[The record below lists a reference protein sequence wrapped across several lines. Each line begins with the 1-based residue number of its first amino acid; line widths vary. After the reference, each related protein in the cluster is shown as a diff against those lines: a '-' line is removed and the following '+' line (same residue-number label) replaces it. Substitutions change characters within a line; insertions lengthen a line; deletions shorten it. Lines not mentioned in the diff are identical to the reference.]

1 MSRRIEIEITSS
13 HDDGTFTW
21 RAAGAR
27 QPKGSVSASV
37 LPAAATVGNIYRVE
51 VETDLDGTEVLQV
64 IPDRVDRHEPDRL
77 EIIARPVADDALV
90 TSKLSGKG
98 GGRGGRQGRD
108 DRGEGRRGE
117 RSRPGDDRGKGR
129 TRTGERPARTGE
141 RPARTDGPSHSTERK
156 RSAPRG
162 ERSTAPP
169 AVPAKPKAP
178 RLRPARTHRN
188 EVVAGLSIEQQPI
201 AEQVIRGGVPAV
213 RQGIERQNELAR
225 SKGDPE
231 INPQGIV
238 DIAER
243 ILPAL
248 RVAEWRDRA
257 EAALADV
264 DRVDLRDLRSVVVAS
279 EDSARDDDTRN
290 LADELRKKLAERVEL
305 EQHQWLGELNE
316 ALTDKRIVRA
326 LKLSSRPPKAGSPL
340 PAELVERITEA
351 ANAALSLDAGQTR
364 WIAIIDALA
373 FSPVRHRVM
382 PAAIPEKPSDDLAAL
397 IGRVATRL
405 PELATK
411 FGIEPTKGPATKSGP
426 TRAGNRRR
434 RPAGSSAR
442 PAKPVTQSRPAPA
455 APKADEGHD
464 KAKSDAATPDTK
476 PDVVTPDTKP
486 DVTPETVKHDAVIP
500 LPEPDVAAEPAP
512 PSNTTEATEPT
523 VATESAPDEA
533 GK

>member
-13 HDDGTFTW
+13 RDDGTFTW

-37 LPAAATVGNIYRVE
+37 LPAEATVGSIYRVE

-64 IPDRVDRHEPDRL
+64 VADRVERHEPDRL

-98 GGRGGRQGRD
+98 GGRGGRQGHA
-108 DRGEGRRGE
+108 DRGEGRKGE
-117 RSRPGDDRGKGR
+117 RPRPGDDRGKSR
-129 TRTGERPARTGE
+129 ARSGERPARK
-141 RPARTDGPSHSTERK
+141 DGPSHSPERK
-156 RSAPRG
+156 KSAPRG
-162 ERSTAPP
+162 ERSAAPP
-169 AVPAKPKAP
+169 AAPAKPKAP

-188 EVVAGLSIEQQPI
+188 TAVAALSIEQQPI

-213 RQGIERQNELAR
+213 RQAIERQNELAR

-231 INPQGIV
+231 VNPQGII

-243 ILPAL
+243 ILPGL

-279 EDSARDDDTRN
+279 EDSARDDETRT
-290 LADELRKKLAERVEL
+290 LAAELRTKLAERVEL
-305 EQHQWLGELNE
+305 EQQQWLGELNE

-340 PAELVERITEA
+340 PAELVERITGA
-351 ANAALSLDAGQTR
+351 ANTALSLDAGQTR

-373 FSPVRHRVM
+373 FSPVRHHVM
-382 PAAIPEKPSDDLAAL
+382 PAAIPEKPSEDLIAL

-405 PELATK
+405 PELAAK
-411 FGIEPTKGPATKSGP
+411 FGIEPTKGSATKSGP
-426 TRAGNRRR
+426 ARTGNRRR
-434 RPAGSSAR
+434 RPAGNPAKAAKPATDRPPKAPAAR
-442 PAKPVTQSRPAPA
+442 PATPAS
-455 APKADEGHD
+455 APKM
-464 KAKSDAATPDTK
+464 AKPATTPATP
-476 PDVVTPDTKP
+476 PS
-486 DVTPETVKHDAVIP
+486 VTPE
-500 LPEPDVAAEPAP
+500 
-512 PSNTTEATEPT
+512 EPT
-523 VATESAPDEA
+523 PDISTETAVSSAATESASDEA